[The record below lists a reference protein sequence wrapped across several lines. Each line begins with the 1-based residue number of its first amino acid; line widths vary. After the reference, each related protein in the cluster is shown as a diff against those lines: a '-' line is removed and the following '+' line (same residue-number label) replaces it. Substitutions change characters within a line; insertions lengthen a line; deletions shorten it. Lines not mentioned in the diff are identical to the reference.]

1 MRILF
6 LHSSS
11 DAYGASKIFLQ
22 TVSIAQKNGH
32 NVVVALSNKG
42 SLEDNFKA
50 MGVEVHIVNLGI
62 IRRHYFNLAGIINR
76 FQKWR
81 NAVGVLKTIIQSHQ
95 IDTIYSNT
103 AAVLIGGYV
112 ARRNGLKHIW
122 HIHEIIEKPAFLHR
136 FLAWRFRATA
146 DELIVVSK
154 AVQNHWQDALPE
166 NKITQIYNGIEPIQV
181 STAPDFKTTLQIP
194 ADALVIGMAARIHY
208 WKGQS
213 YFVEIARALLS
224 KMDSLSNPS
233 SQQNSSAFQNQP
245 NENAPLYFLIAGD
258 PFPGY
263 EYLLDDLQA
272 QLKHPIFEGRV
283 FYVGL
288 VKEMDVFYRSIDL
301 LVLPSQLPD
310 PLPTVILEAMQYG
323 IPVAGT
329 TQGGALEMVK
339 ENETGVFI
347 PLDNAILAAEKIHAI
362 LLASTRQKMGAAGK
376 LRVATYFSQ
385 AAFEKNM
392 KVVFEKNHA
401 TLKLAIIGSR
411 GYPYVYSGYET
422 LVKALA
428 ERLPAKGVEITV
440 YCHAHLFPEKPA
452 HVNGI
457 RLVYIPTLPFKSLT
471 QPIHSFLAF
480 WHMVFTKVDVALVLN
495 VSNGPFGLIA
505 RLFGKPTMMNVDGL
519 EWLRPKWKGFGG
531 VYFKWAAKMAVRFM
545 DLLITDADAMQAIY
559 LKEFGAKSVVITYGA
574 ETSAGADFPFLAEW
588 NLAERDYYLIVGRM
602 IPDNNADILIE
613 GFIQSNSTKKLVIV
627 GDVPYKDAY
636 ADKIRSY
643 QDPRLVFTG
652 YVRSPE
658 TLASLYKY
666 CYAYLHGHE
675 FGGTNPTLL
684 KAMANGCAI
693 AALDTIFS
701 REVLQNEQFGFY
713 FSKSPA
719 DCTRWFN
726 WSESHSIDIEAKRA
740 IMHQG
745 ITEKYTWET
754 VSDLYLYHLK
764 SLANK
769 K

>member
-11 DAYGASKIFLQ
+11 DTYGASKIFLQ
-22 TVSIAQKNGH
+22 TVAIAQKNGH
-32 NVVVALSNKG
+32 TAIVVLSNKG
-42 SLEDNFKA
+42 SLEQSLNA
-50 MGVEVHIVNLGI
+50 MGVEVQIVNLGI
-62 IRRHYFNLAGIINR
+62 IRRQYFNLTGIINR

-81 NAVGVLKTIIQSHQ
+81 NALGVLNEIIQSHQ

-103 AAVLIGGYV
+103 AAVLIGGFV

-146 DELIVVSK
+146 DQLIVVSK
-154 AVQNHWQDALPE
+154 AVDQHWQVALPA

-181 STAPDFKTTLQIP
+181 SSAPDFKTAFNIP
-194 ADALVIGMAARIHY
+194 ANALVIGMAARIHY

-213 YFVEIARALLS
+213 YFVEIARALI
-224 KMDSLSNPS
+224 
-233 SQQNSSAFQNQP
+233 QQNSSTSQNQL
-245 NENAPLYFLIAGD
+245 NENPPLYFLIAGD

-263 EYLLDDLQA
+263 EYLLDDLKA
-272 QLKHPIFEGRV
+272 QLKESNFEGRV
-283 FYVGL
+283 FYLGL

-301 LVLPSQLPD
+301 LILPSQQPD

-323 IPVAGT
+323 IPVVAT
-329 TQGGALEMVK
+329 AQGGALEMVQ
-339 ENETGVFI
+339 ENETGIFI
-347 PLDNAILAAEKIHAI
+347 PLDNAVVAAEKIHAI
-362 LLASTRQKMGAAGK
+362 LPTSIRQTMGAAGK
-376 LRVATYFSQ
+376 ERVATYFSQ

-392 KVVFEKNHA
+392 KAVFEKNHA

-422 LVKALA
+422 LVKALV

-440 YCHAHLFPEKPA
+440 YCHAHLFPQKPA
-452 HVNGI
+452 MVNGV
-457 RLVYIPTLPFKSLT
+457 RLVYIPTLPFKSLA
-471 QPIHSFLAF
+471 QPIHSFFAF

-495 VSNGPFGLIA
+495 VSNGPFGMIA

-531 VYFKWAAKMAVRFM
+531 VYFKWAAKMATRFM

-574 ETSAGADFPFLAEW
+574 ETSAGADLPYLADW
-588 NLAERDYYLIVGRM
+588 NLVEREYYLIVGRM

-613 GFIQSNSTKKLVIV
+613 GFIQSNNTKKLVIV
-627 GDVPYKDAY
+627 GDVPYQDAY
-636 ADKIRSY
+636 AEKIRSY

-726 WSESHSIDIEAKRA
+726 WAESHFIDIEAKRT
-740 IMHQG
+740 IIHQG